1 MMNTENGHVPTR
13 WTRWSRLVPAFYV
26 PVLTACVAGY
36 FGKLLWL
43 FELASH
49 FKPQYLLA
57 SLVFAAIFAFFRKR
71 RWTQIAL
78 ICALSNSLHIAL
90 FWIPATPSVSNRP
103 ASRPVRVLHSNLH
116 IENHNH
122 AALLKLIRAENP
134 DLIVVQEVTPEW
146 ATVLE
151 TIRGRYP
158 EGIVIPDE
166 TAGGIGVLSRLPLLM
181 IRDAGIEKYNG
192 VSLEVRLLV
201 DDRIV
206 HILTAH
212 TRPPLSPSWLLA
224 RNLHFEA
231 LVDRTRNM
239 PAPRILIGDLNSTV
253 WSPYFSESIGQTT
266 MVDARRG
273 FGVLATWPTW
283 FPLMKIPID
292 QCFVS
297 PDVEVVDLRTGSHIG
312 SDHLPL
318 IVDLRFR

>member
-1 MMNTENGHVPTR
+1 MVDTIMTR
-13 WTRWSRLVPAFYV
+13 WARWSRLVPVFYV
-26 PVLTACVAGY
+26 PVLTACVVGY
-36 FGKLLWL
+36 FGKLFWL

-49 FKPQYLLA
+49 FKTQYLVI
-57 SLVFAAIFAFFRKR
+57 SLIFAAMFAFCRKR
-71 RWTQIAL
+71 RWAQIAL
-78 ICALSNSLHIAL
+78 ICALSNSLHIAS
-90 FWIPATPSVSNRP
+90 FWIPATHSVSNRP
-103 ASRPVRVLHSNLH
+103 ASRSVRVLHSNLYM
-116 IENHNH
+116 ENHNH
-122 AALLKLIRAENP
+122 AALLELIGAENP

-146 ATVLE
+146 AAALE

-166 TAGGIGVLSRLPLLM
+166 TAGGIGVLSRLPLQM
-181 IRDAGIEKYNG
+181 VKDAGIERYNG
-192 VSLEVRLLV
+192 PSLEVRLLV
-201 DDRIV
+201 DGRIV

-231 LVDRTRNM
+231 IVDRLRDM
-239 PAPRILIGDLNSTV
+239 PAPKILIGDLNSTV
-253 WSPYFSESIGQTT
+253 WSPYFSASIGQTT

-273 FGVLATWPTW
+273 FGLLATWPTW

-297 PDVEVVDLRTGSHIG
+297 PDVEVLSLKAGSHIG

-318 IVDLRFR
+318 IIDLRFR

>member
-1 MMNTENGHVPTR
+1 MTHSGQR
-13 WTRWSRLVPAFYV
+13 WAKWSRLAPAFYV

-36 FGKLLWL
+36 FGKLFWL

-49 FKPQYLLA
+49 FRAQYLLA
-57 SLVFAAIFAFFRKR
+57 SMVFVAIFGFFRKR
-71 RWTQIAL
+71 RWAQIAL
-78 ICALSNSLHIAL
+78 ICALSNGLHVAS
-90 FWIPATPSVSNRP
+90 FWIPVTHSVFNRP
-103 ASRPVRVLHSNLH
+103 ASRLVRVLHSNLH

-122 AALLKLIRAENP
+122 AALLELIRAENP

-146 ATVLE
+146 AAVLE

-181 IRDAGIEKYNG
+181 VRDAGIERYNG
-192 VSLEVRLLV
+192 PSLEVRLRV

-224 RNLHFEA
+224 RNLHFA
-231 LVDRTRNM
+231 AIVDRLRNM

-253 WSPYFSESIGQTT
+253 WSPYFSDSIGQTT
-266 MVDARRG
+266 MVDARQG

-283 FPLMKIPID
+283 LPLMKIPID

-297 PDVEVVDLRTGSHIG
+297 PDVEVVNLKAGSHIG

-318 IVDLRFR
+318 VLDLRFR